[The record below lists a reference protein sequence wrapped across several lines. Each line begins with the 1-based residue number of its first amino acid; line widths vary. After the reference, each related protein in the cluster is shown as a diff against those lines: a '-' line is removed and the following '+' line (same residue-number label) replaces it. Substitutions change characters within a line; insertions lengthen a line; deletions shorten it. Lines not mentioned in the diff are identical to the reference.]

1 MKKRKFYI
9 TTTFPQ
15 TLNFFAGQ
23 PRLWAEWFDVTAVS
37 REDQGFLKRFGER
50 EGIETRVIPMC
61 REISLFR
68 DVYCLFKFILLFI
81 SERPYV
87 VHANT
92 PKASLLA
99 MIAAK
104 ITYRPVRIYM
114 CHGLRYMGANG
125 ILRTILMAME
135 KVSCMCATEVLF
147 VSNGIK
153 DKMIEDGLV
162 KKQKAKVIG
171 CGSVGGVD
179 LVKFDVTKI
188 ERNGREKL
196 GIPENAFVFTFV
208 GRVVKDKGVNEL
220 IEAFSHLNSEV
231 SNTYLI
237 VVGSDDAN
245 IDPVKPI
252 TKELMTSNP
261 HIISLGRQEDVRP
274 YMYMA
279 DAFVLPSYREGFGV
293 VLIEAA
299 SLGTPSITSNITG
312 CNEIIINGVNGALVN
327 AQDSESLYNEMKL
340 WVNSPKYVQKLASN
354 TIRLVKD
361 RYEQKMVWI
370 NYLEHYKQYLN

>member
-1 MKKRKFYI
+1 
-9 TTTFPQ
+9 
-15 TLNFFAGQ
+15 
-23 PRLWAEWFDVTAVS
+23 
-37 REDQGFLKRFGER
+37 
-50 EGIETRVIPMC
+50 MC
-61 REISLFR
+61 NR
-68 DVYCLFKFILLFI
+68 
-81 SERPYV
+81 
-87 VHANT
+87 
-92 PKASLLA
+92 
-99 MIAAK
+99 
-104 ITYRPVRIYM
+104 
-114 CHGLRYMGANG
+114 
-125 ILRTILMAME
+125 
-135 KVSCMCATEVLF
+135 VLF